1 RCSSVTQLLEKI
13 LEETHYP
20 DWLTTQTRSH
30 QRAAH
35 VQQFLAVTRE
45 FDHLHGQSIYRF
57 LQFIEAEQDSSADR
71 EPPPL
76 ETRDAVRLMT
86 IHKSKGLEFPIV
98 VVPDLGKR
106 FNFADTQKEI
116 ILDDLFGICGRVHQ
130 PESGRIYSSLGFCLA
145 NSNPM
150 AQTFA

>member
-1 RCSSVTQLLEKI
+1 RWHAANSAKSGASPQKVNRFVERFHRWRAEARCASVTQLLEKI
-13 LEETHYP
+13 LEETHYI
-20 DWLTTQTRSH
+20 DWLTTQTRWR
-30 QRAAH
+30 QRVAH

-45 FDHLHGQSIYRF
+45 FDNLHGQSIYRF

-98 VVPDLGKR
+98 VVPDLG
-106 FNFADTQKEI
+106 
-116 ILDDLFGICGRVHQ
+116 
-130 PESGRIYSSLGFCLA
+130 
-145 NSNPM
+145 
-150 AQTFA
+150 